1 MTIAETLLQPL
12 ARVERFS
19 KRLDARYSMSDARVV
34 EVATGVT
41 CVLILLTGPKEW
53 YVSVCASAL
62 AATALIFPSLRTRP
76 ALWAFLG
83 TAVGASA
90 FINWEST
97 DNHKYLLAYWCLA
110 VTLSLTVDD
119 QPGYLARCARLLIGV
134 SFAIAV
140 LWKLRSPDFVDGNFF
155 RIQLLTDH
163 RFVAVASWVGGMP
176 VEVVR
181 DRQALWSSLGTITD
195 VSQFK
200 GFDLEVPARLSTVAV
215 AMTWWTLFIEV
226 WIALAFLVPGR
237 MWLGRFRDI
246 PLLVFAISTY
256 AVATV
261 LGFGYLLLAMGLCQ
275 AHSARARAA
284 YVAAFIVLF
293 AFEIPVFALSG
304 GNSGAAQSASFFAT
318 GDASNSDQSN

>member
-1 MTIAETLLQPL
+1 MTLAETLLWPI
-12 ARVERFS
+12 AWTERWS
-19 KRLDARYSMSDARVV
+19 KGFDARYSMSDARVV

-62 AATALIFPSLRTRP
+62 AATALIFPTLRARP

-90 FINWEST
+90 FLNWEST

-119 QPGYLARCARLLIGV
+119 QRTYLARCARLLIGV
-134 SFAIAV
+134 SFALAV
-140 LWKLRSPDFVDGNFF
+140 LWKLRSPDFVDGDFF
-155 RIQLLTDH
+155 RIQILTDR
-163 RFVAVASWVGGMP
+163 RFVSVASWVGGVP
-176 VEVVR
+176 LEVLK
-181 DRQALWSSLGTITD
+181 DRQALWSSLSAVTD

-200 GFDLEVPARLSTVAV
+200 GFDMEVTARLNILAIV
-215 AMTWWTLFIEV
+215 MTWWTLFIEV
-226 WIALAFLVPGR
+226 WIALAFLMPDPT
-237 MWLGRFRDI
+237 WFGRFRNI
-246 PLLVFAISTY
+246 PLLVFTLTTY

-275 AHSARARAA
+275 VQNTRVRAA
-284 YVAAFIVLF
+284 YVAVFIVLF
-293 AFEIPVFALSG
+293 AFQIPVFALWG
-304 GNSGAAQSASFFAT
+304 GNSGAVQPASFFA
-318 GDASNSDQSN
+318 NSDAPGDSN